1 MPFQPY
7 ISTSA
12 VCPACVLPTLQETSM
27 CIYFHPNSHLLS
39 SAPSRV
45 YESVHLPR
53 GVWVHLV
60 SLLLSLSL
68 VKHFLL
74 NVRYLQGCKNGR
86 RVCAGGWGG
95 GGEVMYTSNTSIAWT
110 SLEKTNDSVVKSTG
124 QVDLATAV
132 ISLNKGTVQWMN
144 GWPSS
149 SWIYLTLC
157 DLIAYFIFMGVLERE
172 RERENECK
180 FRYRQYWW
188 WAYVQGAVTK
198 KC

>member
-12 VCPACVLPTLQETSM
+12 VHPTCVLPTLQETLM

-68 VKHFLL
+68 VKHFFKMSDTYRA
-74 NVRYLQGCKNGR
+74 VKMEEGC
-86 RVCAGGWGG
+86 VCGEG

-110 SLEKTNDSVVKSTG
+110 SLGKTNEQRG
-124 QVDLATAV
+124 QV
-132 ISLNKGTVQWMN
+132 NW
-144 GWPSS
+144 SS
-149 SWIYLTLC
+149 GFSHGC
-157 DLIAYFIFMGVLERE
+157 HQSE
-172 RERENECK
+172 
-180 FRYRQYWW
+180 
-188 WAYVQGAVTK
+188 
-198 KC
+198 